1 MQMHEFQCGA
11 TNRPFLAGAAGSGLI
26 SLNFAKSKSSTHL
39 LDITA
44 PLKIG
49 LDVSSTFKAHSF
61 DDRLKAPTS
70 PPVKTSKDEITGQQL
85 NCEKPWQIY
94 NNDPNAVG
102 ELESL
107 PPITKKPQALT
118 QDFDTEAAA
127 SFLRKPDSLL
137 SQTKASSRAIA
148 PSGITNFSWARK
160 LWKFSGKDGVVDYWI
175 NKNGKGLGHLA
186 MSDKEAGF
194 VQKTF
199 RFLGRITGLRFVE
212 RGSKR
217 QTDIDVHCADDLGG
231 DTVGIAFQRKGWFD
245 VKWEDR
251 AGWRLTRYEKY
262 VIRHEIGHVLG
273 LDHPFGS
280 GYNSRYDTRDTLMSY
295 NWAGNTNYTRSD
307 INALQALWVS

>member
-160 LWKFSGKDGVVDYWI
+160 LWKAEVRRQ
-175 NKNGKGLGHLA
+175 
-186 MSDKEAGF
+186 E
-194 VQKTF
+194 
-199 RFLGRITGLRFVE
+199 GLRLERPGASLPCGTGQSAASHPRTELPIWMPSVLQVE
-212 RGSKR
+212 R
-217 QTDIDVHCADDLGG
+217 AGG
-231 DTVGIAFQRKGWFD
+231 NR
-245 VKWEDR
+245 DR
-251 AGWRLTRYEKY
+251 A
-262 VIRHEIGHVLG
+262 
-273 LDHPFGS
+273 
-280 GYNSRYDTRDTLMSY
+280 
-295 NWAGNTNYTRSD
+295 
-307 INALQALWVS
+307 Q